1 MTKMWPPIYDSNKIK
16 KSPGEK
22 VVFDRLRNDITCED
36 WYVFYSFFLDNHES
50 QGEGE
55 VDFIVFIP
63 HKGIVIVEVKSHKT
77 IEYKNRQ
84 WILSGNVDERGPLEQ
99 ANGNKWSLV
108 NLVKDSEKKPE
119 SWSKVP
125 ITHVAIFPNAKFN
138 LEGLEYESWRVCDSN
153 RVSKGISSFLLNA
166 INEEIKD
173 NKSNYEKRKN
183 NSLWQP
189 KLFDKKYMNRVVSI
203 ISPEISA
210 EIETSEERKLR
221 INKEID
227 ELTPRQKEAIHSAE
241 NNRKILIDGLAGT
254 GKTIIATELAG
265 RASDGEEKVCYIC
278 YNKGLGSFIS
288 DKYKDFAFDV
298 FSIDK
303 LLLHVSTFDK
313 PPLDADTEWWRYT
326 LVENAFDQLIEKN
339 IEYDY
344 LVIDEFQDLA
354 AGLNFMFLDRLLKGG
369 FASGKWTLLGDL
381 ENQNLYNNPSDLKN
395 FLTDNLGDSFLNYT
409 LKINCRNT
417 PSTVEFVEHFTKVSY
432 FDTLRNEGLQA
443 PRNYIF
449 EDEVNQKN
457 KVNFLLDN
465 LYETYDSNEILF
477 LTPSNST
484 FISTFNENN
493 SKYQINEFIFDSNH
507 QNKTG
512 PFYTTIKKFKGLEFN
527 VVILVD
533 MKLSNYQT
541 KSDLK
546 NEVYT
551 GLTRSLETT
560 CIFFDQDAE
569 NLLLGGL

>member
-63 HKGIVIVEVKSHKT
+63 HKGIVIVEVKSHKS

-138 LEGLEYESWRVCDSN
+138 MEGLEYESWRVCDSN

-278 YNKGLGSFIS
+278 YNKGLGNFIS
-288 DKYKDFAFDV
+288 EKYKNFAFDV
-298 FSIDK
+298 YSIDK

-369 FASGKWTLLGDL
+369 FTSGKWTLLGDL

-395 FLTDNLGDSFLNYT
+395 FLSDNLGDSFLNYT

-449 EDEVNQKN
+449 EDEVDQKN

-484 FISTFNENN
+484 FIPTFNENN

-569 NLLLGGL
+569 NLLLGSL